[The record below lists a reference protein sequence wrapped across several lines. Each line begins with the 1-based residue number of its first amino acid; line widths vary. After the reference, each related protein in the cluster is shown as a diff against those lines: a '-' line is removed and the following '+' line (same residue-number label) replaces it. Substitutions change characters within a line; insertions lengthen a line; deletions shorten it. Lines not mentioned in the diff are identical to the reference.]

1 MPKVKAFTATRP
13 TRDKVSLIASRP
25 YESYTK
31 AEREARLDHNPFS
44 FLHIVNPGYK
54 YHKEISG
61 RKAFGLVKNRFEEFK
76 EDKSFLTDQQPK
88 IYLHQIILRNTV
100 KFTGF
105 VACCHAEDYQKNQI
119 KIHENTLNHKVK
131 LFSEYLNTVRFN
143 ADPVLITYP
152 DNSTLEEIAQHYQ
165 DQRAEYEFTTTS
177 RETHYLWLIED
188 QETIQQIENEFEQMP
203 SLYLADGHHRF
214 SSSNHLA
221 KQLSKENP
229 THTGEE
235 KYNYVMS
242 FLIPESQ
249 LKILEFNRLVRD
261 LNGLSK
267 EEFLIQLDESFRIEN
282 RGQQYYKPTQKHH
295 FSMYLDGEF
304 YSLYLRQK
312 KHNFKDALSKL
323 DTQILYQY
331 ILEPILGIKD
341 LSNDHRINYVQSQKD
356 MAFVKGKVDQGKYQV
371 GFGMFPVQIEE
382 IKHIADQGL
391 KMPPKTTY
399 ILPKLRSGI
408 TIHEF

>member
-1 MPKVKAFTATRP
+1 MPTVKAFQATRP
-13 TRDKVSLIASRP
+13 VRDKVSLIASRP

-31 AEREARLDHNPFS
+31 SEREARLDHNPFS

-54 YHKEISG
+54 YRKEISG

-76 EDKSFLTDQQPK
+76 EDKSFITDSKPK

-100 KFTGF
+100 HFTGF
-105 VACCHAEDYQKNQI
+105 IACCHAQDYHNNKI
-119 KIHENTLNHKVK
+119 KIHEDTLSKKVK
-131 LFSEYLNTVRFN
+131 LFSEYLKTVRFN

-152 DNSTLEEIAQHYQ
+152 DNKVLEKIAKDYQH
-165 DQRAEYEFTTTS
+165 QRAEYEFTTTS
-177 RETHYLWLIED
+177 RETHYLWLIEEE
-188 QETIQQIENEFEQMP
+188 ETIQQIEAEFQSMP
-203 SLYLADGHHRF
+203 ALYLADGHHRF
-214 SSSNHLA
+214 SSSSYLA
-221 KQLSKENP
+221 KELAKENP
-229 THTGEE
+229 AHRGEE
-235 KYNYVMS
+235 KYNFVMS
-242 FLIPESQ
+242 YLIPESQ
-249 LKILEFNRLVRD
+249 LKISEFNRLVKD

-312 KHNFKDALSKL
+312 KHQFTDALSQL
-323 DTQILYQY
+323 DTQILFLY
-331 ILEPILGIKD
+331 ILQPILGIKD
-341 LSNDHRINYVQSQKD
+341 LRNDQRITYAQGQKD
-356 MAFVKGKVDQGKYQV
+356 MAFVKGKVDQGKYKV

-382 IKHIADQGL
+382 VKSIADQGL

-399 ILPKLRSGI
+399 ILPKLRSGV